1 MKNLFKYAAS
11 YWKAMIA
18 ILLILVLQ
26 AYCDLSLPAYTSDIV
41 NVGIQQG
48 GIEDEVPRQIATEE
62 MEKLLLFVSEDD
74 QQTVMDA
81 YTEDN
86 TSYKKEAY
94 VLKDSVAE
102 EENMMENLKDILQ
115 IPMMMTSGIESGSDT
130 TKQMEDKL
138 KEQMSQGMAQSM
150 PQGAD
155 RTIPEGMPQG
165 ESQAESQAVSLDDM
179 SMFDL
184 LKMLPAE
191 QRATMV
197 EKIEE
202 QMSEMPDTILDQA
215 AVSFCRSAYK
225 DLGMDMDQTQ
235 IHYLLKT
242 GGQMAALALL
252 GMVASI
258 MVAFLASR
266 VGASAGRDLRSGVFH
281 KVVGFSNNEFNH
293 FSTASLITR
302 STNDIQ
308 QIQMLIVMLL
318 RMVLYAPILAIGGVL
333 QVMKTNVSMSWI
345 IGLAVIIIAFVVLLL
360 FLVVMP
366 KFKVLQNLVDKL
378 NLVTREIL
386 TGLPV
391 IRAFST
397 EKHEEE
403 RFDDAN
409 RTLTKTNL
417 FVNRA
422 MTFMMPVMMLVMNG
436 VSVLIVWT
444 GAHGISD
451 GQMQVGDMMAF
462 IQYTMQII
470 MGFLML
476 CMISIMLPRAAVA
489 ADRVEE
495 VLKSE
500 TMIHDPKQEKHFPED
515 GKGVLTFDHVSF
527 RYPGADEDVL
537 EDITFTAKPGETTAI
552 IGSTGSGK
560 STLVNL
566 IPRFYDVTSGDIT
579 LDGVDIREVKQHEL
593 REKLGYVPQKG
604 VLFSGDIASNIM
616 FGNSHGSDDE
626 MIEAA
631 EIAQATEFID
641 TKPEKY
647 KSPISQ
653 GGSNVSGGQK
663 QRLSIARAI
672 AKHPQVFIFDD
683 SFSAL
688 DYKTDVTLR
697 RALAEKTS
705 GSTVL
710 IVAQRISTIL
720 RAEQIIVLDE
730 GKVAGKGTHAEL
742 LKNCPVYREIAESQL
757 SRKELEAA
765 LNEQT
770 DGKEDQIHG

>member
-18 ILLILVLQ
+18 IVLILVVQ

-81 YTEDN
+81 YIENN

-102 EENMMENLKDILQ
+102 EENTMENLKDILQ

-155 RTIPEGMPQG
+155 QTMPEGMPQG
-165 ESQAESQAVSLDDM
+165 ESQAVSLDDM

-720 RAEQIIVLDE
+720 HAEQIIVLDE

>member
-1 MKNLFKYAAS
+1 MRIMKNLFKYAAS

-18 ILLILVLQ
+18 IVLILVVQ

-102 EENMMENLKDILQ
+102 EENTMENLKDILQ
-115 IPMMMTSGIESGSDT
+115 IPMMMTSGIESGSVT

-138 KEQMSQGMAQSM
+138 KAQMSQGMAQSM

-155 RTIPEGMPQG
+155 QTMPEGMPQG
-165 ESQAESQAVSLDDM
+165 ESQAVSLDDM

-451 GQMQVGDMMAF
+451 GKMQVGDMMAF

-720 RAEQIIVLDE
+720 HAEQIIVLDE

>member
-1 MKNLFKYAAS
+1 M
-11 YWKAMIA
+11 
-18 ILLILVLQ
+18 
-26 AYCDLSLPAYTSDIV
+26 PAYTSDIV

-94 VLKDSVAE
+94 VLKDSVAK
-102 EENMMENLKDILQ
+102 EENTMENLKDILQ

-155 RTIPEGMPQG
+155 RTMPEGMPQG

-215 AVSFCRSAYK
+215 SVSFCRSAYK

-308 QIQMLIVMLL
+308 QIQMFMTMLFRIV
-318 RMVLYAPILAIGGVL
+318 VYAPLMGIGGIFKVLTTNAKMTWTIAIGVIAIMLVIFVL
-333 QVMKTNVSMSWI
+333 FKV
-345 IGLAVIIIAFVVLLL
+345 A
-360 FLVVMP
+360 MP
-366 KFKVLQNLVDKL
+366 KFKILQKLIDRL

-386 TGLPV
+386 TGLSV

-403 RFDDAN
+403 RFDKAN
-409 RTLTKTNL
+409 MDLMKTNL

-422 MTFMMPVMMLVMNG
+422 MTFMMPTMMLIMNG
-436 VSVLIVWT
+436 LTVLIVYV
-444 GAHGISD
+444 GASNIDAGK
-451 GQMQVGDMMAF
+451 MQVGDLMAF
-462 IQYTMQII
+462 IQYAMQII
-470 MGFLML
+470 MAFLFISMV
-476 CMISIMLPRAAVA
+476 SIMMPRAQVA
-489 ADRVEE
+489 AERVNEILDMEVMIKDPEE
-495 VLKSE
+495 
-500 TMIHDPKQEKHFPED
+500 PKEFLPEK
-515 GKGVLTFDHVSF
+515 KGEVEFKNVYF
-527 RYPGADEDVL
+527 CYPDADEAVL
-537 EDITFTAKPGETTAI
+537 HNISFTAPAGKTTAF

-560 STLVNL
+560 STLINL
-566 IPRFYDVTSGDIT
+566 IPRFFDVSRGSI
-579 LDGVDIREVKQHEL
+579 LVDGVDIRDVKQHDL
-593 REKLGYVPQKG
+593 CEKIGYVPQKG
-604 VLFSGDIASNIM
+604 VLFSGTIESNLKYGKEDATI
-616 FGNSHGSDDE
+616 DE
-626 MIEAA
+626 VKRAA
-631 EIAQATEFID
+631 RIAQATDFIEE
-641 TKPEKY
+641 KEEKY
-647 KSPISQ
+647 DSPIAQ

-672 AKHPQVFIFDD
+672 AKDPEIYIFDD

-688 DYKTDVTLR
+688 DYKTDVKLR
-697 RALAEKTS
+697 SELQKETN
-705 GSTVL
+705 GSTTL

-720 RAEQIIVLDE
+720 HADQIIVLDE
-730 GKVAGKGTHAEL
+730 GNIVGKGTHEEL
-742 LKNCPVYREIAESQL
+742 LNTCPVYQQIAKSQL
-757 SRKELEAA
+757 S
-765 LNEQT
+765 
-770 DGKEDQIHG
+770 EDDLKKAREVSDHE

>member
-18 ILLILVLQ
+18 IVLILVVQ

-48 GIEDEVPRQIATEE
+48 GIEDEVPRQIAIEE

-102 EENMMENLKDILQ
+102 EENTMENLKDILQ

-165 ESQAESQAVSLDDM
+165 ESQAVSPDDM

-215 AVSFCRSAYK
+215 SVSFCRSAYK

-579 LDGVDIREVKQHEL
+579 LDGVDIREVKQQEL

-720 RAEQIIVLDE
+720 HAEQIIVLDE

>member
-18 ILLILVLQ
+18 IILILFVQ

-48 GIEDEVPRQIATEE
+48 GIENEIPEQIAREE
-62 MEKLLLFVSEDD
+62 MDKLLLFVSEEDG
-74 QQTVMDA
+74 QKVMDA
-81 YTEDN
+81 YEEDTE
-86 TSYKKEAY
+86 SYEKDAY
-94 VLKDSVAE
+94 VLKESVSGDE
-102 EENMMENLKDILQ
+102 EQMKELQDILKL
-115 IPMMMTSGIESGSDT
+115 PMMMTAGFESGSDM
-130 TKQMEDKL
+130 TKEV
-138 KEQMSQGMAQSM
+138 
-150 PQGAD
+150 
-155 RTIPEGMPQG
+155 
-165 ESQAESQAVSLDDM
+165 ESQLKSSLPDGTVSEDTTI
-179 SMFDL
+179 FDIM
-184 LKMLPAE
+184 KMLPGE
-191 QRATMV
+191 QRTVMV
-197 EKIEE
+197 EKMGE
-202 QMSEMPDTILDQA
+202 QMDDLPDTILDQA
-215 AVSFCRSAYK
+215 AVSYCKSVYQ
-225 DLGMDMDQTQ
+225 DLGMDMEKIQTG
-235 IHYLLKT
+235 YLVKT
-242 GGQMAALALL
+242 GGMMIALAFLGMAASVLV
-252 GMVASI
+252 G
-258 MVAFLASR
+258 FLASR
-266 VGASAGRDLRSGVFH
+266 VGASAGRDLRGRVFH
-281 KVVGFSNNEFNH
+281 KVVGFSNHEFNQ

-318 RMVLYAPILAIGGVL
+318 RMVLYAPILAIGGVF

-345 IGLAVIIIAFVVLLL
+345 IGLAVIIIACMVLLL
-360 FLVVMP
+360 FVVAMP
-366 KFKVLQNLVDKL
+366 KFKMLQKLVDKL

-386 TGLPV
+386 TGLSV

-397 EKHEEE
+397 EKHEEK

-409 RTLTKTNL
+409 VELTKTNL

-500 TMIHDPKQEKHFPED
+500 TIICDPEQPEVLPEQ
-515 GKGVLTFDHVSF
+515 GEGVLSFDHVSF
-527 RYPGADEDVL
+527 KYPGADEDVL
-537 EDITFTAKPGETTAI
+537 QDITFTARPGQTTAI

-566 IPRFYDVTSGDIT
+566 IPRFYDVTEGKIT
-579 LDGVDIREVKQHEL
+579 LDGIDIRDIKQHDL

-604 VLFSGDIASNIM
+604 VLFSGNIASNIM
-616 FGNSHGSDDE
+616 FGNQDGTEAE
-626 MIEAA
+626 MKEAA
-631 EIAQATEFID
+631 EIAQATEFIE
-641 TKPEKY
+641 TKPEGY
-647 KSPISQ
+647 ESPIAQ

-697 RALAEKTS
+697 HALAEKTRE
-705 GSTVL
+705 STVL

-720 RAEQIIVLDE
+720 HAEQILVLDD
-730 GKVAGKGTHAEL
+730 GKIVGKGTHAEL
-742 LKNCPVYREIAESQL
+742 LKNCEVYREIAESQL
-757 SRKELEAA
+757 SRAELESAV
-765 LNEQT
+765 QT
-770 DGKEDQIHG
+770 DGKEEKIHG

>member
-18 ILLILVLQ
+18 IVLILVVQ

-48 GIEDEVPRQIATEE
+48 GIKDEVPRQIATEE

-102 EENMMENLKDILQ
+102 EENTMENLKDILQ

-155 RTIPEGMPQG
+155 QTMPEGMPQG
-165 ESQAESQAVSLDDM
+165 ESQAVSLDDM

-215 AVSFCRSAYK
+215 SVSFCRSAYK

-333 QVMKTNVSMSWI
+333 QVMKTNGICNATTISNDEQRLKRFYGCPYMLGLDIFPLDYVSKNKEEVTMQEEVYKI
-345 IGLAVIIIAFVVLLL
+345 VAALIVLMKKEENTEEIELMFCNIEDICKIEIDRNRNILQQLYRLL
-360 FLVVMP
+360 DLICQMYGEKEAEELTLWSMILRDK
-366 KFKVLQNLVDKL
+366 KFRLKKEWYDKPIKMQFEQMQLYVPREYDKVLREMYGAWRKPVKFSASHIYPCYKKQE
-378 NLVTREIL
+378 EIL
-386 TGLPV
+386 NSYL
-391 IRAFST
+391 
-397 EKHEEE
+397 E
-403 RFDDAN
+403 RGM
-409 RTLTKTNL
+409 K
-417 FVNRA
+417 
-422 MTFMMPVMMLVMNG
+422 
-436 VSVLIVWT
+436 
-444 GAHGISD
+444 
-451 GQMQVGDMMAF
+451 
-462 IQYTMQII
+462 
-470 MGFLML
+470 
-476 CMISIMLPRAAVA
+476 
-489 ADRVEE
+489 
-495 VLKSE
+495 K
-500 TMIHDPKQEKHFPED
+500 
-515 GKGVLTFDHVSF
+515 
-527 RYPGADEDVL
+527 
-537 EDITFTAKPGETTAI
+537 
-552 IGSTGSGK
+552 
-560 STLVNL
+560 
-566 IPRFYDVTSGDIT
+566 
-579 LDGVDIREVKQHEL
+579 
-593 REKLGYVPQKG
+593 
-604 VLFSGDIASNIM
+604 
-616 FGNSHGSDDE
+616 
-626 MIEAA
+626 
-631 EIAQATEFID
+631 
-641 TKPEKY
+641 
-647 KSPISQ
+647 
-653 GGSNVSGGQK
+653 
-663 QRLSIARAI
+663 
-672 AKHPQVFIFDD
+672 
-683 SFSAL
+683 
-688 DYKTDVTLR
+688 
-697 RALAEKTS
+697 
-705 GSTVL
+705 
-710 IVAQRISTIL
+710 
-720 RAEQIIVLDE
+720 
-730 GKVAGKGTHAEL
+730 
-742 LKNCPVYREIAESQL
+742 
-757 SRKELEAA
+757 
-765 LNEQT
+765 
-770 DGKEDQIHG
+770 

>member
-18 ILLILVLQ
+18 IVLILVVQ

-102 EENMMENLKDILQ
+102 EENTMENLKDILQ

-130 TKQMEDKL
+130 TKRMEDKL

-155 RTIPEGMPQG
+155 QTMPEGMPQS
-165 ESQAESQAVSLDDM
+165 ESQTESQAVSLDDM

-191 QRATMV
+191 QRATIV

-215 AVSFCRSAYK
+215 SVSFCRSAYK
-225 DLGMDMDQTQ
+225 DLGMNMDQTQ

-252 GMVASI
+252 GMAASI

-720 RAEQIIVLDE
+720 HAEQIIVLDE

>member
-18 ILLILVLQ
+18 IVLILVVQ

-102 EENMMENLKDILQ
+102 EENTMENLKDILQ
-115 IPMMMTSGIESGSDT
+115 IPMMMTSGIESGSVT

-138 KEQMSQGMAQSM
+138 KAQMSQGMAQSM

-155 RTIPEGMPQG
+155 QTMPEGMPQG
-165 ESQAESQAVSLDDM
+165 ESQAVSLDDM

-451 GQMQVGDMMAF
+451 GKMQVGDMMAF

-537 EDITFTAKPGETTAI
+537 EDITFTAKLGETTAI

-579 LDGVDIREVKQHEL
+579 LDGVYIREVKQHEL

-720 RAEQIIVLDE
+720 HAEQIIVLDE

>member
-18 ILLILVLQ
+18 IILILFVQ

-48 GIEDEVPRQIATEE
+48 GIEDEIPEQIAREE
-62 MEKLLLFVSEDD
+62 MDKLLLFVSEEDG
-74 QQTVMDA
+74 QKVMDA
-81 YTEDN
+81 YEEDTE
-86 TSYKKEAY
+86 SYEKDAY
-94 VLKDSVAE
+94 VLKESVSGDE
-102 EENMMENLKDILQ
+102 EQMKELQDILKL
-115 IPMMMTSGIESGSDT
+115 PMMMTAGFESGSDM
-130 TKQMEDKL
+130 TKEV
-138 KEQMSQGMAQSM
+138 
-150 PQGAD
+150 
-155 RTIPEGMPQG
+155 
-165 ESQAESQAVSLDDM
+165 ESQLKSSLPDGTVSEDTTI
-179 SMFDL
+179 FDIM
-184 LKMLPAE
+184 KMLPGE
-191 QRATMV
+191 QRTVMV
-197 EKIEE
+197 EKMGE
-202 QMSEMPDTILDQA
+202 QMDDLPDTILDQA
-215 AVSFCRSAYK
+215 AVSYCKSVYQ
-225 DLGMDMDQTQ
+225 DLGMDMEKIQTG
-235 IHYLLKT
+235 YLVKT
-242 GGQMAALALL
+242 GGMMIALAFLGMAASVLV
-252 GMVASI
+252 G
-258 MVAFLASR
+258 FLASR
-266 VGASAGRDLRSGVFH
+266 VGASAGRDLRGRVFH
-281 KVVGFSNNEFNH
+281 KVVGFSNHEFNQ

-318 RMVLYAPILAIGGVL
+318 RMVLYAPILAIGGVF

-345 IGLAVIIIAFVVLLL
+345 IGLAVIIIACMVLLL
-360 FLVVMP
+360 FVVAMP
-366 KFKVLQNLVDKL
+366 KFKMLQKLVDKL

-386 TGLPV
+386 TGLSV

-397 EKHEEE
+397 EKHEEK

-409 RTLTKTNL
+409 VELTKTNL

-500 TMIHDPKQEKHFPED
+500 TIICDPEQPEVLPEQ
-515 GKGVLTFDHVSF
+515 GEGVLSFDHVSF
-527 RYPGADEDVL
+527 KYPGADEDVL
-537 EDITFTAKPGETTAI
+537 QDITFTARPGQTTAI

-566 IPRFYDVTSGDIT
+566 IPRFYDVTEGKIT
-579 LDGVDIREVKQHEL
+579 LNGIDIRDIKQHDL

-604 VLFSGDIASNIM
+604 VLFSGNIASNIM
-616 FGNSHGSDDE
+616 FGNQDGTEAE
-626 MIEAA
+626 MKEAA
-631 EIAQATEFID
+631 EIAQATEFIE
-641 TKPEKY
+641 TKPEGY
-647 KSPISQ
+647 ESPIAQ

-697 RALAEKTS
+697 HALAEKTRE
-705 GSTVL
+705 STVL

-720 RAEQIIVLDE
+720 HAEQILVLDD
-730 GKVAGKGTHAEL
+730 GKIVGKGTHAEL
-742 LKNCPVYREIAESQL
+742 LKNCEVYREIAESQL
-757 SRKELEAA
+757 SRAELESAV
-765 LNEQT
+765 QT
-770 DGKEDQIHG
+770 DGKEEKIHG

>member
-18 ILLILVLQ
+18 IILILFVQ

-48 GIEDEVPRQIATEE
+48 GLEDEIPEQIAREE
-62 MEKLLLFVSEDD
+62 MDKLLLFVSEEDG
-74 QQTVMDA
+74 QKVMDA
-81 YTEDN
+81 YEEDTE
-86 TSYKKEAY
+86 SYEKDAY
-94 VLKDSVAE
+94 VLKESVSGDE
-102 EENMMENLKDILQ
+102 EQMKELQDILKL
-115 IPMMMTSGIESGSDT
+115 PMMMTAGFESGSDM
-130 TKQMEDKL
+130 TKEV
-138 KEQMSQGMAQSM
+138 
-150 PQGAD
+150 
-155 RTIPEGMPQG
+155 
-165 ESQAESQAVSLDDM
+165 ESQLKSSLPDGTVSEDTTI
-179 SMFDL
+179 FDIM
-184 LKMLPAE
+184 KMLPGE
-191 QRATMV
+191 QRTVMV
-197 EKIEE
+197 EKMGE
-202 QMSEMPDTILDQA
+202 QMDDLPDTILDQA
-215 AVSFCRSAYK
+215 AVSYCKSVYQ
-225 DLGMDMDQTQ
+225 DLGMDMEKIQTG
-235 IHYLLKT
+235 YLVKT
-242 GGQMAALALL
+242 GGMMIALAFLGMAASVLV
-252 GMVASI
+252 G
-258 MVAFLASR
+258 FLASR
-266 VGASAGRDLRSGVFH
+266 VGASAGRDLRGRVFH
-281 KVVGFSNNEFNH
+281 KVVGFSNHEFNQ

-318 RMVLYAPILAIGGVL
+318 RMVLYAPILAIGGVF

-345 IGLAVIIIAFVVLLL
+345 IGLAVIIIACMVLLL
-360 FLVVMP
+360 FVVAMP
-366 KFKVLQNLVDKL
+366 KFKMLQKLVDKL

-386 TGLPV
+386 TGLSV

-397 EKHEEE
+397 EKHEEK

-409 RTLTKTNL
+409 VELTKTNL

-444 GAHGISD
+444 GAHGLSD

-500 TMIHDPKQEKHFPED
+500 TIICDPEQPEVLPEQ
-515 GKGVLTFDHVSF
+515 GEGVLSFDHVSF
-527 RYPGADEDVL
+527 KYPGADEDVL
-537 EDITFTAKPGETTAI
+537 QDITFTARPGQTTAI

-566 IPRFYDVTSGDIT
+566 IPRFYDVTEGKIT
-579 LDGVDIREVKQHEL
+579 LDGIDIRDIKQHDL

-604 VLFSGDIASNIM
+604 VLFSGNIASNIM
-616 FGNSHGSDDE
+616 FGNQDGTEAE
-626 MIEAA
+626 MKEAA
-631 EIAQATEFID
+631 EIAQATEFIE
-641 TKPEKY
+641 TKPEGY
-647 KSPISQ
+647 ESPIAQ

-697 RALAEKTS
+697 HALAEKTRE
-705 GSTVL
+705 STVL

-720 RAEQIIVLDE
+720 HAEQILVLDD
-730 GKVAGKGTHAEL
+730 GKIVGKGTHAEL
-742 LKNCPVYREIAESQL
+742 LKNCEVYREIAESQL
-757 SRKELEAA
+757 SRAELESAV
-765 LNEQT
+765 QT
-770 DGKEDQIHG
+770 DGKEEKIHG

>member
-18 ILLILVLQ
+18 IVLILVVQ

-74 QQTVMDA
+74 QQMVMDA
-81 YTEDN
+81 YIEDN

-102 EENMMENLKDILQ
+102 EGNTMENLKDILQ

-155 RTIPEGMPQG
+155 RTMPEGMPQG

-378 NLVTREIL
+378 NLVTREVL

-537 EDITFTAKPGETTAI
+537 EDITFTAKPSETTAI

-566 IPRFYDVTSGDIT
+566 IPRFYDVTSGDIM
-579 LDGVDIREVKQHEL
+579 LDGVDIREVKQQEL

-720 RAEQIIVLDE
+720 HAEQIIVLDE

>member
-102 EENMMENLKDILQ
+102 DEHTLRKLKEILQ

-130 TKQMEDKL
+130 TKQMEEKL
-138 KEQMSQGMAQSM
+138 KEQMSQGMSQ
-150 PQGAD
+150 
-155 RTIPEGMPQG
+155 GMPQ
-165 ESQAESQAVSLDDM
+165 SVPLDDM

-191 QRATMV
+191 QRTTMV

-422 MTFMMPVMMLVMNG
+422 MTFMMPVMMFVMNG

-444 GAHGISD
+444 GAHGIKI
-451 GQMQVGDMMAF
+451 G
-462 IQYTMQII
+462 
-470 MGFLML
+470 
-476 CMISIMLPRAAVA
+476 RA
-489 ADRVEE
+489 
-495 VLKSE
+495 
-500 TMIHDPKQEKHFPED
+500 
-515 GKGVLTFDHVSF
+515 HV
-527 RYPGADEDVL
+527 
-537 EDITFTAKPGETTAI
+537 
-552 IGSTGSGK
+552 
-560 STLVNL
+560 
-566 IPRFYDVTSGDIT
+566 
-579 LDGVDIREVKQHEL
+579 
-593 REKLGYVPQKG
+593 
-604 VLFSGDIASNIM
+604 
-616 FGNSHGSDDE
+616 
-626 MIEAA
+626 
-631 EIAQATEFID
+631 
-641 TKPEKY
+641 
-647 KSPISQ
+647 
-653 GGSNVSGGQK
+653 
-663 QRLSIARAI
+663 
-672 AKHPQVFIFDD
+672 
-683 SFSAL
+683 
-688 DYKTDVTLR
+688 
-697 RALAEKTS
+697 
-705 GSTVL
+705 
-710 IVAQRISTIL
+710 
-720 RAEQIIVLDE
+720 
-730 GKVAGKGTHAEL
+730 
-742 LKNCPVYREIAESQL
+742 
-757 SRKELEAA
+757 
-765 LNEQT
+765 
-770 DGKEDQIHG
+770 

>member
-18 ILLILVLQ
+18 IVLILVVQ

-48 GIEDEVPRQIATEE
+48 GIKDEVPRQIATEE

-94 VLKDSVAE
+94 VLKDSVAK
-102 EENMMENLKDILQ
+102 EENTMENLKDILQ

-155 RTIPEGMPQG
+155 RTMPKGMPQG
-165 ESQAESQAVSLDDM
+165 ESQAVSLDDM

-215 AVSFCRSAYK
+215 SVSFCRSAYK

-720 RAEQIIVLDE
+720 HAEQIIVLDE

>member
-18 ILLILVLQ
+18 IVLILVVQ

-102 EENMMENLKDILQ
+102 EENTMENLKDILQ

-155 RTIPEGMPQG
+155 QTMPEGMPQG

-252 GMVASI
+252 GMAASI

-345 IGLAVIIIAFVVLLL
+345 IGLAVVIIAFVVLLL

-515 GKGVLTFDHVSF
+515 GKGVLTFNHVSF

-566 IPRFYDVTSGDIT
+566 IPRFYDVTSGDIM
-579 LDGVDIREVKQHEL
+579 LDGVDIREVKQQEL

-720 RAEQIIVLDE
+720 HAEQIIVLDE

-765 LNEQT
+765 LNEQA

>member
-18 ILLILVLQ
+18 IMLILFVQ
-26 AYCDLSLPAYTSDIV
+26 AYCDLSLPAYTSNIV

-48 GIEDEVPRQIATEE
+48 GIEDEIPEQIAREE
-62 MEKLLLFVSEDD
+62 MDKLLLFVSEEDG
-74 QQTVMDA
+74 QKVMDA
-81 YTEDN
+81 YEEDTE
-86 TSYKKEAY
+86 SYEKDAY
-94 VLKDSVAE
+94 VLKESVSGDE
-102 EENMMENLKDILQ
+102 EQMKELQDILKL
-115 IPMMMTSGIESGSDT
+115 PMMMTTGFESGSDM
-130 TKQMEDKL
+130 TKEV
-138 KEQMSQGMAQSM
+138 
-150 PQGAD
+150 
-155 RTIPEGMPQG
+155 
-165 ESQAESQAVSLDDM
+165 ESQLKSSLPDGTVSEDTTI
-179 SMFDL
+179 FDIM
-184 LKMLPAE
+184 KMLPGE
-191 QRATMV
+191 QRTAMV
-197 EKIEE
+197 EKMGE
-202 QMSEMPDTILDQA
+202 QMDDLPDTILDQA
-215 AVSFCRSAYK
+215 AVSYCKSVYQ
-225 DLGMDMDQTQ
+225 DLGMDMEKIQTG
-235 IHYLLKT
+235 YLAKT
-242 GGQMAALALL
+242 GGMMIALAFLGMAASVLV
-252 GMVASI
+252 G
-258 MVAFLASR
+258 FLASR
-266 VGASAGRDLRSGVFH
+266 VGASAGRDLRGRVFH
-281 KVVGFSNNEFNH
+281 KVVGFSNHEFNQ

-318 RMVLYAPILAIGGVL
+318 RMVLYAPILAIGGVF

-345 IGLAVIIIAFVVLLL
+345 IGLAVIIIACMVLLL
-360 FLVVMP
+360 FVVAMP
-366 KFKVLQNLVDKL
+366 KFKMLQKLVDKL

-386 TGLPV
+386 TGLSV

-397 EKHEEE
+397 EKHEEK

-409 RTLTKTNL
+409 VELTKTNL

-422 MTFMMPVMMLVMNG
+422 MTFMMPAMMLVMNG

-500 TMIHDPKQEKHFPED
+500 TIICDPERPEILPEQ
-515 GKGVLTFDHVSF
+515 GEGVLSFDHVSF
-527 RYPGADEDVL
+527 KYPGADEDVL
-537 EDITFTAKPGETTAI
+537 QDITFTARPGQTTAI

-566 IPRFYDVTSGDIT
+566 IPRFYDVTEGKIT
-579 LDGVDIREVKQHEL
+579 LDGIDIRDIKQHDL

-604 VLFSGDIASNIM
+604 VLFSGNIASNIM
-616 FGNSHGSDDE
+616 FGNQDGTEEE
-626 MIEAA
+626 MKEAA
-631 EIAQATEFID
+631 EIAQATEFIE
-641 TKPEKY
+641 TKPEGY
-647 KSPISQ
+647 ESPIAQ

-697 RALAEKTS
+697 HALAEKTRE
-705 GSTVL
+705 STVL

-720 RAEQIIVLDE
+720 HAEQILVLDD
-730 GKVAGKGTHAEL
+730 GKIVGKGTHAEL
-742 LKNCPVYREIAESQL
+742 LKNCEVYREIAESQL
-757 SRKELEAA
+757 SRAELESAV
-765 LNEQT
+765 QT
-770 DGKEDQIHG
+770 DGKEEKIHG